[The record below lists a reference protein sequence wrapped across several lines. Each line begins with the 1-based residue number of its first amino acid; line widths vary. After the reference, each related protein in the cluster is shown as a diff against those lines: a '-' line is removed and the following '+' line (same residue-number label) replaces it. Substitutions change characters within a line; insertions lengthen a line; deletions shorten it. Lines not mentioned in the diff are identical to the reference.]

1 MFDRF
6 FKTKLEWRR
15 TAVYEPVLIQGAA
28 LAEAEVAR
36 QSLLKQCQAG
46 LRVLLRREPTV
57 ADAAAVAVMVGDERI
72 IGYLPRDV
80 SEWVAPMLDSGI
92 VAFDSEIWSLER
104 ARTAA
109 GLEAFECRLLL
120 TQHDM
125 VPVARFT
132 MTRWLLG
139 DRKAGD
145 PVVMPRGVRDSG

>member
-6 FKTKLEWRR
+6 FKTRLEWRR
-15 TAVYEPVLIQGAA
+15 TAVYEPVLIEGAA
-28 LAEAEVAR
+28 QADEEVAR

-46 LRVLLRREPTV
+46 LRVSLRG
-57 ADAAAVAVMVGDERI
+57 DATGAHPAAVAVTVGDERI

-80 SEWVAPMLDSGI
+80 SEGIAPMLNSGI
-92 VAFDSEIWSLER
+92 VAFDAEIWSLEK
-104 ARTAA
+104 ARTDA

-132 MTRWLLG
+132 LTHWLFG
-139 DRKAGD
+139 GRKTGD
-145 PVVMPRGVRDSG
+145 PVAMPRGVRDSG

>member
-6 FKTKLEWRR
+6 FKTRLEWRR

-28 LAEAEVAR
+28 LADAEVAR

-46 LRVLLRREPTV
+46 LRVSLRREPTS
-57 ADAAAVAVMVGDERI
+57 ADVAAVAVTLGDERI

-80 SEWVAPMLDSGI
+80 SEWVAPMLTSGI
-92 VAFDSEIWSLER
+92 VAFDAEIWSLEK
-104 ARTAA
+104 ARTDA

-132 MTRWLLG
+132 LTHWLFR
-139 DRKAGD
+139 DRKVSD
-145 PVVMPRGVRDSG
+145 PVAMPRGVRDSG